1 VTVLGPVSRYW
12 QPPCPRAGLAQPRL
26 PADLGRGHR
35 VDRRRSSSRLSGEGV
50 LSVFLDAGC
59 QPE

>member
-50 LSVFLDAGC
+50 L
-59 QPE
+59 